1 MSISNIVET
10 SFRDICKAA
19 RAALVDITYMVAS
32 DSEYDV
38 ATGVYAPTY
47 DITEIVGAVKMNIS
61 VNEHQK
67 YPLRSDSMKL
77 CFLADELG
85 FRAAEVGDRV
95 VIDGHDWL
103 VVGAKTDPTGRVC
116 IIYINKDIA

>member
-10 SFRDICKAA
+10 SFRDICKVA

-32 DSEYDV
+32 DSEYDA

-47 DITEIVGAVKMNIS
+47 DITEIVGTIKMNIS
-61 VNEHQK
+61 ANEHQK

-77 CFLADELG
+77 CFLAAELSA
-85 FRAAEVGDRV
+85 RAEVGDRV

-116 IIYINKDIA
+116 IVYINRDTA